1 MLEYGLRCDTQWA
14 VSDVCQ
20 PAEGHFSRQCCG
32 LLEVGTE
39 AYLALCPLAHN
50 RRSMNTYWISTSS
63 TEEAGSSKD
72 NWMAQDTRS
81 DRYSLFCTDLGK
93 ARLLVGCGGWETE
106 DRMMEY
112 WKGKSSGTGRDV
124 YAYSQV
130 MAILVRH
137 SFLAGP
143 QPVTWED
150 WVQVGD
156 FSTSLLPFQH
166 GRKKLTWV
174 KVPTTEIEFKLGPI
188 HRKRKFNARHNQQ
201 ATTGQRW

>member
-1 MLEYGLRCDTQWA
+1 MEILLGEFQPVLLLPELTRRFHPTLHSILLPAVRNSAMLEYGLRCDTQWA

-39 AYLALCPLAHN
+39 AYLVLCPLAHN
-50 RRSMNTYWISTSS
+50 RSTNAYWISTSS

-112 WKGKSSGTGRDV
+112 WKGRARV
-124 YAYSQV
+124 LEEMY
-130 MAILVRH
+130 MHIVR
-137 SFLAGP
+137 
-143 QPVTWED
+143 W
-150 WVQVGD
+150 W
-156 FSTSLLPFQH
+156 
-166 GRKKLTWV
+166 
-174 KVPTTEIEFKLGPI
+174 
-188 HRKRKFNARHNQQ
+188 KF
-201 ATTGQRW
+201 